1 MNLNFNKD
9 KLYKLLRSFYILSGI
24 RIVIYDI
31 DYNEVISYPPNN
43 CSYCKL
49 MDQKKCQLSN
59 NKAFLKCKESD
70 DLYIYH
76 CHANLV
82 EAMINLK
89 INGEIVGFIMFGQ
102 ISDIAS
108 EEKRVN
114 LLKNNTSKNVLS
126 SIQEIKYLDDEKLQ
140 SASTILLSLAK
151 YAISEKMVSIEQE
164 KFINQINDFIE
175 KNYDKNLVINDFLK
189 YFNMSRT
196 SLYTMCDKYLNMGIS
211 SYLRLKRIEKAKEY
225 LQNSALSLKEISYK
239 VGFNDY
245 NYFSQIFKK
254 NVGISS
260 KEYRKKFG
268 QN

>member
-102 ISDIAS
+102 FSDIAN

-175 KNYDKNLVINDFLK
+175 KNYVDPRTTEITFPEKKRNLIYIFQSSGRCCRGTPGYGRWQDTSWRCLHRPMPHTLQPTSGKHRK
-189 YFNMSRT
+189 YA
-196 SLYTMCDKYLNMGIS
+196 Y
-211 SYLRLKRIEKAKEY
+211 KR
-225 LQNSALSLKEISYK
+225 N
-239 VGFNDY
+239 
-245 NYFSQIFKK
+245 
-254 NVGISS
+254 
-260 KEYRKKFG
+260 
-268 QN
+268 

>member
-102 ISDIAS
+102 FSDIAN
-108 EEKRVN
+108 EEKRVT

-175 KNYDKNLVINDFLK
+175 KNYDKNLVINDFLE

-196 SLYTMCDKYLNMGIS
+196 IFYTMCDKYLNMGIS

-225 LQNSALSLKEISYK
+225 LQNSSLSLKEISYK

-254 NVGISS
+254 IVGISS
-260 KEYRKKFG
+260 KEYRKKFE